1 MEAVSGPGTADSL
14 DTMDGMDNLAPDGQG
29 NGAAAA
35 TTTTSGDS
43 RNLQQLASTD
53 WQDDPWWN
61 GSDPWQSGQSVH
73 ETPRRSSWADPNDWR
88 GASMHETPWRP
99 TWTPAGLWSER
110 DQDGGQ
116 WSWSQWNGNYKGEY
130 SDPPSWPGWGHRKQ
144 WVISVRRWDKLTD
157 HPVSRRADKVLRA
170 LGWDMAADFEHLS
183 EQDLIGPNYLDLI
196 LKVIET
202 KAGVRDGE
210 ERRLAFKRA
219 MYQTGRRRDETLA
232 QFAVR
237 RLQDFSIATSH
248 GINMPKDF
256 QASLLKEGAGLS
268 DQNVQNL
275 TSLLHGQDSDPNEV
289 ARCLGLLDVSRGDRV
304 TGLVLPDE
312 DYFQT
317 ETFVA
322 EENDVEE
329 SEDDITSDDEKHILF
344 ELEKLELGEEQA
356 LEVYMALDST
366 HRRRTWKQSKQFK
379 QEARKDRGHFSK
391 NLNGSTPQQGALG
404 GPPGVKPT
412 GTKPFRRR
420 LNREQLKKVT
430 KCRLCSKK
438 GHWAEDC
445 PLNKNKPNNMQAFV
459 FFSGDHDGQQGL
471 SRGAHHLASF
481 LTIAEVN
488 NVLVQVLGEKWGQ
501 SEKMMGSV
509 VYLTITSGQAII
521 DPGAAQDLIGR
532 PAYEKLKEHLASHG
546 LRPVVQQ
553 DSGGLRNPSG
563 IGGSAKALFKA
574 LVPVSFGQRPG
585 LLEMTVIDAD
595 IPPLV
600 SVGFLDFLETSLNL
614 PKNKIVFEKLGVTMP
629 IFKLPSG
636 HRTIELC
643 DWPGGAFPVPPNVKV
658 SFGLEDGAFNLIA
671 DVVVPPPPCVVKK
684 ELGTIGNVNME
695 HGNFQEESTQHHRHF
710 HHQSQSS
717 AAGSVDVS
725 VRDVLAAHL
734 PDFQDSDVS
743 GHLSDCAVS
752 FGNSRSSVTVEPLIN
767 HSPSVSSRSL
777 SLGGENNPQFDQ
789 PRVSPGH
796 GSSECSGSMGQV
808 ATAHE
813 SCSHADGGITH
824 RLREAAGVRENKEE
838 SEVRSQFQGA
848 LDRRAD
854 SMSASPEQGGEARQ
868 QVCLLD
874 CVPEVRCPSLL
885 HQSEHQG
892 NQDGSKQL
900 WRKDPRCSSYDPRAQ
915 GLKSQGGGGDSDRQ
929 PPVGE
934 VSDSE
939 TPWAA
944 S

>member
-1 MEAVSGPGTADSL
+1 MAHSASDSQWGGHGGGWQWQWRSWDRWPSDRYAWWEDSSSSRGDQAVGQPAGLSAHVEAVSGPGTADSL

-73 ETPRRSSWADPNDWR
+73 ETPRRSSWADSNDWR
-88 GASMHETPWRP
+88 GASMHETPWRS

-391 NLNGSTPQQGALG
+391 NVNGSTPQQKEL
-404 GPPGVKPT
+404 
-412 GTKPFRRR
+412 
-420 LNREQLKKVT
+420 
-430 KCRLCSKK
+430 
-438 GHWAEDC
+438 
-445 PLNKNKPNNMQAFV
+445 
-459 FFSGDHDGQQGL
+459 
-471 SRGAHHLASF
+471 
-481 LTIAEVN
+481 
-488 NVLVQVLGEKWGQ
+488 LVV
-501 SEKMMGSV
+501 
-509 VYLTITSGQAII
+509 
-521 DPGAAQDLIGR
+521 
-532 PAYEKLKEHLASHG
+532 
-546 LRPVVQQ
+546 
-553 DSGGLRNPSG
+553 
-563 IGGSAKALFKA
+563 
-574 LVPVSFGQRPG
+574 
-585 LLEMTVIDAD
+585 
-595 IPPLV
+595 PLV
-600 SVGFLDFLETSLNL
+600 
-614 PKNKIVFEKLGVTMP
+614 
-629 IFKLPSG
+629 
-636 HRTIELC
+636 
-643 DWPGGAFPVPPNVKV
+643 
-658 SFGLEDGAFNLIA
+658 
-671 DVVVPPPPCVVKK
+671 
-684 ELGTIGNVNME
+684 
-695 HGNFQEESTQHHRHF
+695 
-710 HHQSQSS
+710 
-717 AAGSVDVS
+717 
-725 VRDVLAAHL
+725 
-734 PDFQDSDVS
+734 
-743 GHLSDCAVS
+743 
-752 FGNSRSSVTVEPLIN
+752 
-767 HSPSVSSRSL
+767 
-777 SLGGENNPQFDQ
+777 
-789 PRVSPGH
+789 
-796 GSSECSGSMGQV
+796 
-808 ATAHE
+808 
-813 SCSHADGGITH
+813 
-824 RLREAAGVRENKEE
+824 
-838 SEVRSQFQGA
+838 
-848 LDRRAD
+848 
-854 SMSASPEQGGEARQ
+854 
-868 QVCLLD
+868 
-874 CVPEVRCPSLL
+874 
-885 HQSEHQG
+885 
-892 NQDGSKQL
+892 
-900 WRKDPRCSSYDPRAQ
+900 
-915 GLKSQGGGGDSDRQ
+915 
-929 PPVGE
+929 
-934 VSDSE
+934 
-939 TPWAA
+939 
-944 S
+944 